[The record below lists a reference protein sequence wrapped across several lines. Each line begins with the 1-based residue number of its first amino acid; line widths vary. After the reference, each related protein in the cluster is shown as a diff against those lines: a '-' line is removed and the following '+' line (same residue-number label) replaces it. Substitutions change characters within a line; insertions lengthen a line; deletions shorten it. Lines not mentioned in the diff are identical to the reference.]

1 MFENDQEKKRLEEL
15 YEELRFDCIN
25 VALRITKNP
34 AMAEDA
40 VQDAFLS
47 VIKHKDKMLTL
58 NYGDFR
64 KRIIIIVKN
73 KCIDI
78 IRKNKHLS
86 SVSLEDMEFELK
98 SEDLSVEIQVIRQE
112 DFMFMLKC
120 IAELDET
127 SRLVLLMKYVQ
138 GLSYKEIG
146 KALGI
151 TEKHVDTRIMRA
163 KQKVRKLI
171 EMRGMDEMRGMHEMR
186 EMKGIKMKEIKQKK

>member
-1 MFENDQEKKRLEEL
+1 MFENEQDNKRLEEL
-15 YEELRFDCIN
+15 YEEFRFDCIN
-25 VALRITKNP
+25 IALRITNNLM
-34 AMAEDA
+34 MAEDA
-40 VQDAFLS
+40 VQDAFLA

-64 KRIIIIVKN
+64 KSIIIIVKN

-86 SVSLEDMEFELK
+86 SVSLEDVEYELR
-98 SEDLSVEIQVIRQE
+98 SEYLSVEIQVIRQE
-112 DFMFMLKC
+112 DFMYMLKC

-146 KALGI
+146 NVLGM
-151 TEKHVDTRIMRA
+151 TTKHVDTRIMRA

-171 EMRGMDEMRGMHEMR
+171 EVR
-186 EMKGIKMKEIKQKK
+186 EMKELEK